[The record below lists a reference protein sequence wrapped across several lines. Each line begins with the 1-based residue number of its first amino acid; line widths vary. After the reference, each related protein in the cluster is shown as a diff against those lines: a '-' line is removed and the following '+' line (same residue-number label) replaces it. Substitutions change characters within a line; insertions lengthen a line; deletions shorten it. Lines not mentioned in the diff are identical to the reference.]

1 MSIESITKGQLSA
14 SQKDGGVYS
23 SRLSAFQENY
33 VRPQFE
39 VDTDAITQEMMRSEN
54 FAKAA
59 LGSKVTPSN
68 SKMYEAHYQLANDK
82 FDLLYSDETLNH
94 FSKDEESMRKWSEL
108 VDQLN
113 QEITMYEQ
121 IYEDSYGDPNKADGK
136 GVTFSD
142 AEYRRRVTGGD
153 PNKFWDALGFEDVT
167 GADPMETIKV
177 VDSKQ
182 HSNLKLDLETGAWDY
197 DSESKDLLEINDP
210 QLASQLFSYEL
221 APSKVLSAGEYAA
234 DKTFTTVYDTGGDG
248 FDSLLN
254 RMRLDDTYVR
264 SAVSEY
270 ILENDVQ
277 DATVMDF
284 VNGNVSPKYPPL
296 DEIVSEFDDKVRSSS
311 RTLKA
316 QKTKPVTTGGNK
328 PKKDPFKDVLG
339 SMAEGKLEDTGE
351 DSSQEAVN
359 LKMFTISPVNV
370 IDKGV
375 ESEVQSIAF
384 APNKRG
390 VFYAY
395 YDKAFEKEKETADDE
410 TTFKGVP
417 GFYEVDSSSTLYPMI
432 VSAINSKYGEGA
444 FMKMQLKAKDL

>member
-68 SKMYEAHYQLANDK
+68 AKMYEAHYQLANDK

-121 IYEDSYGDPNKADGK
+121 IYEDSYGDPSKADGK

-316 QKTKPVTTGGNK
+316 QKNKPVTTGGNK
-328 PKKDPFKDVLG
+328 TPKDPLKDVLG
-339 SMAEGKLEDTGE
+339 SMAESNLEDIGE
-351 DSSQEAVN
+351 V
-359 LKMFTISPVNV
+359 KMFTISPVNV
-370 IDKGV
+370 VDKGV
-375 ESEVQSIAF
+375 ESKVQSIAF
-384 APNKRG
+384 DENG
-390 VFYAY
+390 DMHAY
-395 YDKAFEKEKETADDE
+395 YDKPIIEETVDGDVI
-410 TTFKGVP
+410 TGVP
-417 GFYEVDSSSTLYPMI
+417 GYYKVEPNSSMYPMI

-444 FMKMQLKAKDL
+444 FNKIFDKSIG